1 MFAYGK
7 RCGGIEVFP
16 YPSAMR
22 QDDRKKGGDDNK
34 RSFDYA
40 QDDKVGVGLGL
51 AFGAREK
58 SCGEK
63 LFGFGG

>member
-1 MFAYGK
+1 M
-7 RCGGIEVFP
+7 
-16 YPSAMR
+16 
-22 QDDRKKGGDDNK
+22 

-40 QDDKVGVGLGL
+40 QDDNNAGRGL
-51 AFGAREK
+51 AFGVREK